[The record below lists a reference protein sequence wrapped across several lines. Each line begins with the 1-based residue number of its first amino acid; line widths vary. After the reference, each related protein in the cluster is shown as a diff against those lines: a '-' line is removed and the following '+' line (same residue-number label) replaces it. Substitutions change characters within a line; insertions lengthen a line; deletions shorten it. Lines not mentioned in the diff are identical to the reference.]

1 MLYNIPWRILP
12 KEKNDMTYK
21 ELKQNLFDAVQI
33 LMKIYQD
40 LAQRAEPL
48 TLTVN
53 SELKKIPTT

>member
-1 MLYNIPWRILP
+1 
-12 KEKNDMTYK
+12 MTYK

-40 LAQRAEPL
+40 LAQRAEPFM
-48 TLTVN
+48 LTVN

>member
-1 MLYNIPWRILP
+1 
-12 KEKNDMTYK
+12 MTYK

-40 LAQRAEPL
+40 LAQRAEPF